1 LIVNLAKWAVLV
13 PLVAMT
19 ACSAPPR
26 ERFYT
31 LDAPEPPAAAEAPYS
46 IAVGKVSV
54 PELVDRP
61 QFVVRVGANQ
71 VAIAEQARWAE
82 PLKSA
87 IARVVAANLAKDL
100 GARTLAQPG
109 NGDADYRVLID
120 VQRFES
126 SPGESV
132 LIDAQWTVIGPKGA
146 RRTARSNLRERVQGR
161 DYDALAAAHSAAL
174 ATLSR
179 EIAAAIRQP

>member
-1 LIVNLAKWAVLV
+1 MVVVALIVAGCA
-13 PLVAMT
+13 A
-19 ACSAPPR
+19 APR

-31 LDAPEPPAAAEAPYS
+31 LDAPEPPAAADAAYS
-46 IAVGKVSV
+46 IALGPVSV

-61 QFVVRVGANQ
+61 QFVVRVNANQ

-87 IARVVAANLAKDL
+87 IARVVAANLAKEL
-100 GARTLAQPG
+100 GARTQAR

-126 SPGESV
+126 TPGEAA
-132 LIDAQWTVIGPKGA
+132 LLDAQWTVIGAKGA
-146 RRTARSNLRERVQGR
+146 RRSGRSLQREPVQRR
-161 DYDALAAAHSAAL
+161 DYDALAAAHSTAL
-174 ATLSR
+174 AAMSR
-179 EIAAAIRQP
+179 EIAAAIREQK

>member
-1 LIVNLAKWAVLV
+1 MRNTVLAAALA
-13 PLVAMT
+13 LA

-31 LDAPEPPAAAEAPYS
+31 LDAPEPPPAPEAPYA
-46 IAVGKVSV
+46 IAVGPVSV

-61 QFVVRVGANQ
+61 QFVVRVSANQ

-82 PLKSA
+82 PLRHA
-87 IARVVAANLAKDL
+87 IARVVAANLARDL
-100 GARTLAQPG
+100 GARAAMQRG
-109 NGDADYRVLID
+109 AEADYRIALD

-126 SPGESV
+126 TPGEGV
-132 LIDAQWTVIGPKGA
+132 LVDALWTVSGPKGA
-146 RRTARSNLRERVQGR
+146 RRSGRSLVRESVKGR

-174 ATLSR
+174 AAISR
-179 EIAAAIRQP
+179 EIAAAIRQS

>member
-1 LIVNLAKWAVLV
+1 MVKITRLALAASMLV
-13 PLVAMT
+13 MT

-46 IAVGKVSV
+46 IAVGPVSV

-61 QFVVRVGANQ
+61 PFVVRVSANE

-100 GARTLAQPG
+100 GARTLAQPR

-126 SPGESV
+126 TPGEAV
-132 LIDAQWTVIGPKGA
+132 LLEAQWTVVGPQGA
-146 RRTARSNLRERVQGR
+146 RRSGRSTQRERARGR

-174 ATLSR
+174 AKLSS
-179 EIAAAIRQP
+179 EIAAAIQKP

>member
-1 LIVNLAKWAVLV
+1 MMRKVVVLLALGLA
-13 PLVAMT
+13 
-19 ACSAPPR
+19 ACSSPLK

-46 IAVGKVSV
+46 IAVGPVSV

-61 QFVVRVGANQ
+61 QFVVRVNANQ

-87 IARVVAANLAKDL
+87 IARVVAANLATAL
-100 GARTLAQPG
+100 NGRVAPQRS
-109 NGDADYRVLID
+109 GDADYRVALE

-126 SPGESV
+126 TPGDGV
-132 LIDAQWTVIGPKGA
+132 LIDAAWSVAPKSGERRSGRSMA
-146 RRTARSNLRERVQGR
+146 REKVRGS

-174 ATLSR
+174 AAISR
-179 EIAAAIRQP
+179 EIAATLK